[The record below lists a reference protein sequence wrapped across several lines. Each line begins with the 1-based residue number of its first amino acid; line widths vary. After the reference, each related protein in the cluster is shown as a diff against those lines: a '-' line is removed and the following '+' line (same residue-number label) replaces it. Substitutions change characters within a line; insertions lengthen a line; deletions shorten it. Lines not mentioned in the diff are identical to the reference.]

1 MLYNVPT
8 HTDNWLPFTPRLVVA
23 SYLNMTLLTETK
35 PHRIIKTYNVSNPY
49 GRKLE
54 EKKLAKSGYYPVE
67 EEELKKY
74 SAGKG
79 IALGLVF
86 LPLALLGGVKK
97 VRVTY
102 EHRPS

>member
-1 MLYNVPT
+1 MEQ
-8 HTDNWLPFTPRLVVA
+8 
-23 SYLNMTLLTETK
+23 SEETK

-102 EHRPS
+102 EHRPKRSIPPSIK